1 MASSYTLDKI
11 NEVKASE
18 NIYSEDRIFEF
29 CTVGRDQVQF
39 WAYNREN
46 KLEYY
51 DIFVP
56 KKDGVVEEIT
66 AFDYYR

>member
-29 CTVGRDQVQF
+29 CTVG
-39 WAYNREN
+39 
-46 KLEYY
+46 
-51 DIFVP
+51 
-56 KKDGVVEEIT
+56 KD
-66 AFDYYR
+66 